1 MMKKERMTMS
11 NDTYT
16 HSPTETRM
24 LLKSGADSNL
34 EMEDGRTP
42 IHIAAEVLIM
52 TIIDNI
58 NGSHMVALWC
68 FFSAAMFSE
77 YKSTASSLSPPCS
90 LSTLDLQAGNIGV
103 IKLLLENEADIL
115 ATDKVYI

>member
-1 MMKKERMTMS
+1 MYQRSEVDGELKTMIMMMS
-11 NDTYT
+11 NDTDS
-16 HSPTETRM
+16 HQPTETRM

-58 NGSHMVALWC
+58 DGGYMVPLWC
-68 FFSAAMFSE
+68 FF
-77 YKSTASSLSPPCS
+77 
-90 LSTLDLQAGNIGV
+90 
-103 IKLLLENEADIL
+103 LLRCCLNRNL
-115 ATDKVYI
+115 L

>member
-1 MMKKERMTMS
+1 MMMS

-16 HSPTETRM
+16 HPPTETRM

-58 NGSHMVALWC
+58 DGGHLVALWC
-68 FFSAAMFSE
+68 FFSAAMLSE
-77 YKSTASSLSPPCS
+77 YKSTASSLSPACS
-90 LSTLDLQAGNIGV
+90 LSTLDWQAGNIGV

>member
-1 MMKKERMTMS
+1 MMMS

-16 HSPTETRM
+16 HPPTETRM

-42 IHIAAEVLIM
+42 IHIAAEVMINIMTIIDDFDGVDDGRTPIHIAAEVLIM

-58 NGSHMVALWC
+58 DGGHLVALWC
-68 FFSAAMFSE
+68 FFF
-77 YKSTASSLSPPCS
+77 CC
-90 LSTLDLQAGNIGV
+90 DV
-103 IKLLLENEADIL
+103 
-115 ATDKVYI
+115 V

>member
-1 MMKKERMTMS
+1 MMMS

-16 HSPTETRM
+16 HPPTETRM

-42 IHIAAEVLIM
+42 IHIAAEVMIM
-52 TIIDNI
+52 TMIDNI
-58 NGSHMVALWC
+58 DGCHMVALWC
-68 FFSAAMFSE
+68 FFLLRCCLNRNLLKALCKPA
-77 YKSTASSLSPPCS
+77 CS
-90 LSTLDLQAGNIGV
+90 LSTLDWQAGNIGV

-115 ATDKVYI
+115 ATDKV

>member
-1 MMKKERMTMS
+1 MMMS

-16 HSPTETRM
+16 HPPTETRM

-58 NGSHMVALWC
+58 DGGHLVALWW
-68 FFSAAMFSE
+68 FFSAAMLSE
-77 YKSTASSLSPPCS
+77 YKSTTSTLSTPCS
-90 LSTLDLQAGNIGV
+90 
-103 IKLLLENEADIL
+103 
-115 ATDKVYI
+115 

>member
-1 MMKKERMTMS
+1 MMS

-58 NGSHMVALWC
+58 DGGHIWC
-68 FFSAAMFSE
+68 FFSAAMLSE
-77 YKSTASSLSPPCS
+77 YKSTASTLSPPCS
-90 LSTLDLQAGNIGV
+90 
-103 IKLLLENEADIL
+103 
-115 ATDKVYI
+115 